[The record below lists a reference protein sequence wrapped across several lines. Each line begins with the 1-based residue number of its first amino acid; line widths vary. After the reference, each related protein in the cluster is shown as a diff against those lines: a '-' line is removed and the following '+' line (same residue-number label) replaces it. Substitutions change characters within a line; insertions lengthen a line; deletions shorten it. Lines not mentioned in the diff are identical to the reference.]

1 MVFASKYRP
10 SSMNEYVGQKE
21 AVSQFEQWLKN
32 WKPSAGKALLF
43 HGPPGIGKTA
53 LVEVWARERK
63 LDLIQ
68 LNASDYRS
76 AADIKN
82 YLGQSSRQQ
91 SLFKRG
97 KIFLIDEID
106 GLAGQE
112 DRGGVG
118 ELIEI
123 IKTSAHPI
131 ILTANDPWDQRLR
144 SLRAY
149 CTMVQFKKLPV
160 WDIERK
166 LEAIA
171 GKEGIEIDKDA
182 LRMIVSRAEGDMR
195 AAMNDFETLSNGRK
209 IISVNDFE
217 ALGYRE
223 REENI
228 FEVLRTIFKTQTAIS
243 AKMAVNQADK
253 DPDEIFWWIENNI
266 ANEFEDPS
274 EIAEAFDSLSK
285 ADIFRQHV
293 MSRQYWTMKGYMIDM
308 MTAGVSMAKKS
319 TYRKFTR
326 YEYPKNIMILGRTK
340 ASRKHKSEIFGKMAG
355 ELHCSS
361 RKIRN
366 EYMPFLKIAL
376 KSLKLRRRF
385 AESIGLTKED
395 VKELLAK

>member
-1 MVFASKYRP
+1 
-10 SSMNEYVGQKE
+10 
-21 AVSQFEQWLKN
+21 
-32 WKPSAGKALLF
+32 
-43 HGPPGIGKTA
+43 
-53 LVEVWARERK
+53 
-63 LDLIQ
+63 
-68 LNASDYRS
+68 
-76 AADIKN
+76 
-82 YLGQSSRQQ
+82 
-91 SLFKRG
+91 
-97 KIFLIDEID
+97 
-106 GLAGQE
+106 
-112 DRGGVG
+112 
-118 ELIEI
+118 
-123 IKTSAHPI
+123 
-131 ILTANDPWDQRLR
+131 
-144 SLRAY
+144 
-149 CTMVQFKKLPV
+149 
-160 WDIERK
+160 
-166 LEAIA
+166 
-171 GKEGIEIDKDA
+171 
-182 LRMIVSRAEGDMR
+182 
-195 AAMNDFETLSNGRK
+195 
-209 IISVNDFE
+209 VNDFE